1 MANSPSQQRNV
12 ERFRESLGDWTA
24 GHRGAVVETLTED
37 VEVLVPPELGNAG
50 RFRGKDAFI
59 EWTREWD
66 EAWSEFDME
75 IERIEPVGHRH
86 VIATIRSRG
95 RGRGSG
101 IEVENLIGW
110 VLEVDDDE
118 LCPFISLQ
126 PSYEDALE
134 LARSREGL

>member
-1 MANSPSQQRNV
+1 MANSPEQESNV
-12 ERFRESLGDWTA
+12 ELI
-24 GHRGAVVETLTED
+24 RGAIEDWADGRRDRVMETLTGD

-50 RFRGKDAFI
+50 SFRGKQAFVD
-59 EWTREWD
+59 WAREWD

-75 IERIEPVGHRH
+75 IDRIEPVGKRH

-101 IEVENLIGW
+101 IEVENVLGW
-110 VLEVDDDE
+110 VLEVRIG
-118 LCPFISLQ
+118 LCSFLSLQ
-126 PSYEDALE
+126 PSYEHALE